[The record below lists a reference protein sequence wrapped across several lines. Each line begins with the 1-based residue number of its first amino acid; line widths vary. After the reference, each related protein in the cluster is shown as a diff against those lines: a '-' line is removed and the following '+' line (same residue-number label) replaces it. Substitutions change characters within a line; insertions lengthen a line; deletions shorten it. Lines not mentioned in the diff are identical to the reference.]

1 MNVECDLGF
10 GFNDILKAYN
20 HIVVT
25 CSSWYNKEQKHK
37 VFKSHSIAQLW
48 AGQAGLVYFSYIP
61 SPEQMWHKVFFKV
74 DRSVGPLSRHA
85 QHYQKTSKAPPTL
98 YSKGRLGH

>member
-61 SPEQMWHKVFFKV
+61 SPEQMWHKVFLRWIEALGRCPGTLNITKK
-74 DRSVGPLSRHA
+74 RLRPR
-85 QHYQKTSKAPPTL
+85 QHSIP
-98 YSKGRLGH
+98 KGRLGH